1 MDRRLSRPAMIL
13 YLHGFRS
20 SPQSVKA
27 RQFGAWMA
35 ARGLAHR
42 FVCPALSHVP
52 DEAIAQAEALIA
64 GADSP
69 VTVVGSS
76 LGGYYATW
84 LAETHD
90 LKAVLINPAVV
101 AHLSLADY
109 VGMQTNLYTGEA
121 FDFRREYV
129 DQLQRLEVPRVT
141 PSRYLLLVET
151 GDEVLDYRQAVARYA
166 GGRLVVLDG
175 GDHSFTRFGDYL
187 AEIASFAGEL

>member
-1 MDRRLSRPAMIL
+1 MIL

-52 DEAIAQAEALIA
+52 DEAIAQAEAIIA
-64 GADSP
+64 AADSP

-109 VGMQTNLYTGEA
+109 VGTQTNLYTGEA

-129 DQLQRLEVPRVT
+129 DQLQRIEVARIT

-151 GDEVLDYRQAVARYA
+151 DDEVLDYRQAVSRYA
-166 GGRLVVLDG
+166 GCRQVVLDG